1 MNADAPSTKAAG
13 HPVAFWFIFWGEFAE
28 RFSFYG
34 MRVILPMYLSQVL
47 HFADNDP
54 TYYTFKMAVYFLPL
68 LGGFLADRYI
78 GKYWAIVGFS
88 VPYVIGHFILGIEN
102 RMALLIALSLLALGS
117 GVTKPN
123 ISTLMGMT
131 YDQQRPGQEQLLSSA
146 FRWFY
151 FSINVGAFLSQM
163 ILPKIRDHYT
173 AKYVAEGMEQ
183 SEALS
188 AAYPIAFQLPAWLMI
203 AALIVFA
210 LGKPFYAVET
220 PGKVEA
226 TPEQSRQKW
235 QAIRTLLGFFGCVV
249 FFWLAYEH
257 HDGLW
262 VYFARD
268 YVDLH
273 VPWSKEPFAPDQIQA
288 INALCVMIFIPL
300 LTIIFNFVDRDQK
313 IFTAANKI
321 LLGFFVTAIATG
333 IMSVSG
339 FMSQGKPASVPLIFL
354 VSSYVLLTLG
364 EVLVYATGL
373 ELSYTAAP
381 KSMKGFVTACFLVTM
396 TLGNFLNMFY
406 VPLYGGSLKDPVEA
420 RGPLLP
426 GPFFGL
432 TTLIVLAAAVVF
444 YFVGRQLSQRQPVA
458 EVAA

>member
-1 MNADAPSTKAAG
+1 
-13 HPVAFWFIFWGEFAE
+13 
-28 RFSFYG
+28 

-68 LGGFLADRYI
+68 LGGFLADRFI

-88 VPYVIGHFILGIEN
+88 VPYVVGHFILGIEN
-102 RMALLIALSLLALGS
+102 STALMIALGLLALGS

-151 FSINVGAFLSQM
+151 FSINVGAFLSQT

-173 AKYVAEGMEQ
+173 AQYVADGLDK
-183 SEALS
+183 SAAL
-188 AAYPIAFQLPAWLMI
+188 AKAYPIAFQSPAWLMI
-203 AALIVFA
+203 AALIIFA
-210 LGKPFYAVET
+210 MGKRYYAVET
-220 PGKVEA
+220 PGRVEA
-226 TPEQSRQKW
+226 TPEERREKW
-235 QAIRTLLGFFGCVV
+235 QALRTLLGFFGCVV

-273 VPWSKEPFAPDQIQA
+273 VPWAQEPFAPDQIQA

-300 LTIIFNFVDRDQK
+300 LTFIFNLVDRDQK

-321 LLGFFVTAIATG
+321 LLGFLVTASATSL
-333 IMSVSG
+333 MSLSG
-339 FMSQGKPASVPLIFL
+339 FMSQGRPHSVPLILL
-354 VSSYVLLTLG
+354 VTSYVLMTLG

-396 TLGNFLNMFY
+396 TLGNFVNMFF
-406 VPLYGGSLKDPVEA
+406 VPLYGGSLVDPVEK
-420 RGPLLP
+420 RGPLAP
-426 GPFFGL
+426 GQFFGL
-432 TTLIVLAAAVVF
+432 TTLIVLAAAVAF
-444 YFVGRQLSQRQPVA
+444 YFVGKQLSRRQPMA
-458 EVAA
+458 ELKTA